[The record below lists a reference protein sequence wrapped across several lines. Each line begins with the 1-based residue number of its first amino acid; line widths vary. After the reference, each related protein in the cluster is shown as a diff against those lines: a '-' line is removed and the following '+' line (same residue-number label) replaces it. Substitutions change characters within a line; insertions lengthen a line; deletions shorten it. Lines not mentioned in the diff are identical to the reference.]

1 MFILCFLLTLSIIEN
16 TIENGKMKVG
26 ARVDV
31 NENLLK
37 FTEHFVSIS
46 DFSKGK
52 TSKIFDDVKNN
63 NTEYIVLKNNQ
74 PTAIVV
80 SMKSYRELVEKAV
93 KMEALLEK
101 IEDARLVKLA
111 DRRLESY
118 DPEAAIDFDDFV
130 KEQGFDLDE
139 IIAGADRVEIDSC
152 GK

>member
-1 MFILCFLLTLSIIEN
+1 
-16 TIENGKMKVG
+16 
-26 ARVDV
+26 
-31 NENLLK
+31 
-37 FTEHFVSIS
+37 
-46 DFSKGK
+46 
-52 TSKIFDDVKNN
+52 
-63 NTEYIVLKNNQ
+63 
-74 PTAIVV
+74 
-80 SMKSYRELVEKAV
+80 MKSYRELVDKAV
-93 KMEALLEK
+93 KLEALLEK